1 MNKTNER
8 QAYQCPKI
16 NVIPINLSNSFSLA
30 SEGGGLRP
38 SVNGWETGDSFG
50 GDAE

>member
-16 NVIPINLSNSFSLA
+16 NVLPIHLSNSFA
-30 SEGGGLRP
+30 SEVGVPGAG
-38 SVNGWETGDSFG
+38 TGDGTVEPG
-50 GDAE
+50 GVIEE

>member
-16 NVIPINLSNSFSLA
+16 NVIPITLSDSFSFA
-30 SEGGGLRP
+30 SDESGLKP
-38 SVNGWETGDSFG
+38 SVNGWENGDAFG

>member
-16 NVIPINLSNSFSLA
+16 NVIPINLSNSFA
-30 SEGGGLRP
+30 SEDGGLKT
-38 SVNGWETGDSFG
+38 SIYDWEIGDSFG

>member
-16 NVIPINLSNSFSLA
+16 NVIPINLSNSFA
-30 SEGGGLRP
+30 SEGSGLKTSINDWGTNG
-38 SVNGWETGDSFG
+38 SVS
-50 GDAE
+50 GDAD

>member
-8 QAYQCPKI
+8 QVYQCPKI
-16 NVIPINLSNSFSLA
+16 NVIPINLSNSFA
-30 SEGGGLRP
+30 SDGSSGLNT
-38 SVNGWETGDSFG
+38 SINDWGTGDPVG

>member
-16 NVIPINLSNSFSLA
+16 NVIPINLSNSFA
-30 SEGGGLRP
+30 SEGSGLKT
-38 SVNGWETGDSFG
+38 SIYDWETGSSVG

>member
-16 NVIPINLSNSFSLA
+16 NVIPINLSNSFA
-30 SEGGGLRP
+30 SDGSGLKP
-38 SVNGWETGDSFG
+38 SINTWEIGDSLD

>member
-16 NVIPINLSNSFSLA
+16 NVIPINLSNSFA
-30 SEGGGLRP
+30 SDESSGLKT
-38 SVNGWETGDSFG
+38 SIYDWEIGDSFG
-50 GDAE
+50 GDAD

>member
-16 NVIPINLSNSFSLA
+16 NVIPINLSNSFA
-30 SEGGGLRP
+30 SEGGSGLNT
-38 SVNGWETGDSFG
+38 SINDWGKNDSLD

>member
-16 NVIPINLSNSFSLA
+16 NVIPINLSNSFA
-30 SEGGGLRP
+30 SEGGLKTSINDWG
-38 SVNGWETGDSFG
+38 TGDSLG

>member
-16 NVIPINLSNSFSLA
+16 NVIPINLSNSFA
-30 SEGGGLRP
+30 SDGSGLKT
-38 SVNGWETGDSFG
+38 SINGCGNRRFCRR
-50 GDAE
+50 